1 MAETHVDGVRAA
13 TDEAES
19 TVDDLAQRSEKVGEG
34 IEHAKK
40 RWDDAQHSEDVPS
53 AAGDWEDSEPDDS
66 TGEDPSG
73 FDDPE
78 AADEDEEDLREEK
91 RVRPGASPRR

>member
-1 MAETHVDGVRAA
+1 MTETQSDRVEEA
-13 TDEAES
+13 DEAAQS
-19 TVDDLAQRSEKVGEG
+19 TVDDLEKRGEKVGEG

-40 RWDDAQHSEDVPS
+40 QWDDAKRSEDVPT

-78 AADEDEEDLREEK
+78 AEEEDEDDDE
-91 RVRPGASPRR
+91 

>member
-1 MAETHVDGVRAA
+1 MAETQERRL
-13 TDEAES
+13 DEAGQQADA
-19 TVDDLAQRSEKVGEG
+19 TVEELEEHGERVGAGIDHAKKTLDDAQRSRE
-34 IEHAKK
+34 
-40 RWDDAQHSEDVPS
+40 VPT

-78 AADEDEEDLREEK
+78 SVDLDDEDDDSLDDDE
-91 RVRPGASPRR
+91 

>member
-1 MAETHVDGVRAA
+1 MAEKQLDRVR
-13 TDEAES
+13 EASEDANS
-19 TVDDLAQRSEKVGEG
+19 TVEELEERSEKVGQD

-40 RWDDAQHSEDVPS
+40 RWDDAQKSEDVPS

-66 TGEDPSG
+66 TGEDPAG

-78 AADEDEEDLREEK
+78 AESEDEDEDLDDE
-91 RVRPGASPRR
+91 